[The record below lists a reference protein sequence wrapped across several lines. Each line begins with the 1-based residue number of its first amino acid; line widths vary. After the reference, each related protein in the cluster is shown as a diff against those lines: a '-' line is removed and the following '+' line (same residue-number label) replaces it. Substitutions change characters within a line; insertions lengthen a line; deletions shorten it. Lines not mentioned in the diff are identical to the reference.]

1 MNFASN
7 STMTRSTLQ
16 IDLPQWDN
24 CLLWTALA
32 LVSFGIVMVASASID
47 FAAENYNDPWFF
59 TKRQVTFLS
68 LGIFA
73 GIVVYLLPLKYWHQY
88 SIYLLLLSFL
98 LLVLVLVPGVGK
110 VVNGS
115 RRWLSFG
122 PIGLQASEVAKF
134 CLIIFF
140 ASYLTRRAQ
149 MVTRLWVSFAIMVTI
164 VGATSLLL
172 LLEPDF
178 GSCVI
183 IAFTLGV
190 MMFVAGVPVIRFL
203 LLSFLGLF
211 CASLL
216 ILMSDYRKE
225 RMLSFTDPFSDPYE
239 GGYQLV
245 QSLIAFGRGDW
256 FGLGLGNS
264 IQKLFFLPDA
274 HTDFIFAI
282 MAEEFGMVGVTLFI
296 ALFSFFIAQI
306 FIIAYTAL
314 RRGNLFG
321 GYLSLGVASML
332 AIQAFVNM
340 GVSSGLLPTK
350 GLTLPF
356 VSYGGSSLTV
366 TCVLLALVFRVQ
378 YENNLATAGG
388 VK

>member
-1 MNFASN
+1 MNSLASIGIPSIEFPEWN
-7 STMTRSTLQ
+7 NR
-16 IDLPQWDN
+16 
-24 CLLWTALA
+24 LLWASLA
-32 LVSFGIVMVASASID
+32 IISFGLIMVSSSSIDYSASV
-47 FAAENYNDPWFF
+47 YGDPWYFAR
-59 TKRQVTFLS
+59 RQAVFLC
-68 LGIFA
+68 LGVFS
-73 GIVVYLLPLKYWHQY
+73 GLVVYCMPLKYWNNL
-88 SIYLLLLSFL
+88 SIFFLILSFIL
-98 LLVLVLVPGVGK
+98 LTLVLIPGIGK

-122 PIGLQASEVAKF
+122 PIGIQASEVAKF

-140 ASYLTRRAQ
+140 ASYLTRREQ
-149 MVTRLWVSFAIMVTI
+149 LVTKKWVSFAIMVSI
-164 VGATSLLL
+164 VGGTSVLLL
-172 LLEPDF
+172 MEPDF

-203 LLSFLGLF
+203 LLSCLGLF
-211 CASLL
+211 CASLI

-225 RMLSFTDPFSDPYE
+225 RMLSFTDPFADPWD

-282 MAEEFGMVGVTLFI
+282 IAEEFGMVGV
-296 ALFSFFIAQI
+296 ALFVAVFSYFILQI
-306 FIIAYTAL
+306 FKIAYKSL
-314 RRGNLFG
+314 SEGRLFG
-321 GYLSLGVASML
+321 GYLALGVSAML
-332 AIQAFVNM
+332 AMQAFVNM

-356 VSYGGSSLTV
+356 ISYGGSSLAV

-378 YENNLATAGG
+378 LENRLSDGAGQ
-388 VK
+388 K

>member
-1 MNFASN
+1 MNIAAGIDAPRLQFPEWN
-7 STMTRSTLQ
+7 NTLV
-16 IDLPQWDN
+16 
-24 CLLWTALA
+24 WTSLVI
-32 LVSFGIVMVASASID
+32 VSFGLVMVSSSSID
-47 FAAENYNDPWFF
+47 FSASTYGDPWFF
-59 TKRQVTFLS
+59 ARRQFIFLC
-68 LGIFA
+68 LGIFS
-73 GIVVYLLPLKYWHQY
+73 GLIVYCMPLKFWHQM
-88 SIYLLLLSFL
+88 SVLFLMLSFTL
-98 LLVLVLVPGVGK
+98 LILVLIPGIGK

-122 PIGLQASEVAKF
+122 PIGVQASEIAKF

-140 ASYLTRRAQ
+140 ASYLTRREKL
-149 MVTRLWVSFAIMVTI
+149 VTRKWVSFAIMVAI
-164 VGATSLLL
+164 VSATSFLLL
-172 LLEPDF
+172 MEPDF

-190 MMFVAGVPVIRFL
+190 MMFVAGVPIIRFL

-211 CASLL
+211 CASLI

-225 RMLSFTDPFSDPYE
+225 RMLSFTDPFSDPWD

-282 MAEEFGMVGVTLFI
+282 IAEEFGMVGVALFV
-296 ALFSFFIAQI
+296 ALFSFFIYQI
-306 FIIAYTAL
+306 FKIAYKSL
-314 RRGNLFG
+314 SEGRLFG
-321 GYLSLGVASML
+321 GYLALGISSML
-332 AIQAFVNM
+332 AMQAFVNM

-356 VSYGGSSLTV
+356 ISYGGSSLTV

-378 YENNLATAGG
+378 LENRLSEGPARND
-388 VK
+388 

>member
-1 MNFASN
+1 MSALASQLSWKIEWPEWN
-7 STMTRSTLQ
+7 DS
-16 IDLPQWDN
+16 
-24 CLLWTALA
+24 LLWTSLVI
-32 LVSFGIVMVASASID
+32 VSFGIVMVASSSVD
-47 FAAENYNDPWFF
+47 FAAANYGDPWFF
-59 TKRQVTFLS
+59 VKRQVVFLC
-68 LGIFA
+68 LGILV
-73 GIVVYLLPLKYWHQY
+73 GSVIYLLPLHYWQKY
-88 SIYLLLLSFL
+88 SVYLLILGLA
-98 LLVLVLVPGVGK
+98 LLVAVLVPGIGK

-134 CLIIFF
+134 CLIVFF
-140 ASYLTRRAQ
+140 AGYLTRRAQ
-149 MVTRLWVSFAIMVTI
+149 YVTRRWVSFAIMVSI
-164 VGATSLLL
+164 VGFTAILLL
-172 LLEPDF
+172 MEPDF

-183 IAFTLGV
+183 IAFTIGV

-203 LLSFLGLF
+203 LLSFLALF

-225 RMLSFTDPFSDPYE
+225 RMLLFTDPFSDPYDS
-239 GGYQLV
+239 GYQLV

-282 MAEEFGMVGVTLFI
+282 IAEEFGMIGVVLFI
-296 ALFSFFIAQI
+296 LTFSFFVAQI
-306 FIIAYTAL
+306 FKVAFVAL
-314 RRGNLFG
+314 RSQKLFG
-321 GYLSLGVASML
+321 GYLALGVASML
-332 AIQAFVNM
+332 AIQGFVNM

-378 YENNLATAGG
+378 YENRAYAEEQHNG
-388 VK
+388 